1 MIRTAIIDD
10 DGVFCESIKD
20 YLTLSGKYSVVYCDD
35 TVDIQRL
42 KIVGGLDIIIL
53 DIYLG
58 LHNGLN
64 LMDKLLGIYPDV
76 KIIVM
81 TGDINDNN
89 LLIRALKKG
98 AVSFLLKPFS
108 MADLESAISGT
119 LSTGSYLKPEQLTAL
134 LDQMNER
141 KTKNLDAVKE
151 KLTKTEFQIFLLTI
165 EGLAYQEIANRLNVS
180 YHTVNYHLKNI
191 YLKTGVNSKIKLIQQ
206 YG

>member
-1 MIRTAIIDD
+1 
-10 DGVFCESIKD
+10 
-20 YLTLSGKYSVVYCDD
+20 
-35 TVDIQRL
+35 
-42 KIVGGLDIIIL
+42 
-53 DIYLG
+53 
-58 LHNGLN
+58 
-64 LMDKLLGIYPDV
+64 MDKLLGIYPDV